1 MNRSL
6 INLAIGLLSFL
17 FFDPM
22 IISGPAC
29 QSLELLPDYVTQTPK
44 GHFVGIS
51 EPGKTMQSARM
62 SALNNAME
70 QIIRDMGATYNLSYK
85 DRTYGRV
92 TDIKRDVEIN
102 LTIIAEWFIREVEQ
116 NMVRSDMV
124 VSKEGNYTF
133 FALIHFSD
141 AKIEKMKKLT
151 IGPQIAARVIGIKDN
166 TVKINI
172 AETNAVTA
180 TFHEYQIK
188 EKTSYTRANFISYY
202 IWRIPE
208 SKNLSYKRDFE
219 KPVVL
224 NSSSCLVEIPILCSE
239 TGIANYFLG
248 SSKSIEIDI
257 IGYDEVGR
265 KIIKTITMN

>member
-1 MNRSL
+1 LNRLL
-6 INLAIGLLSFL
+6 ICLVIGLFYFF

-29 QSLELLPDYVTQTPK
+29 QSLQLLPVYVTQTPK

-51 EPGKTMQSARM
+51 EPGKTIQSARQ
-62 SALNNAME
+62 SAFNNAME

-92 TDIKRDVEIN
+92 AEIKRDVEIN
-102 LTIIAEWFIREVEQ
+102 LTIMAEWFIREVEQ

-133 FALIHFSD
+133 FTLIHFPD

-151 IGPQIAARVIGIKDN
+151 LGPKIAARVLGIKDN

-180 TFHEYQIK
+180 TFYEYQINDK
-188 EKTSYTRANFISYY
+188 KSYTRANFISYY
-202 IWRIPE
+202 IWKVPE
-208 SKNLSYKRDFE
+208 SKFLSYKRVFE
-219 KPVVL
+219 EPIVVNL
-224 NSSSCLVEIPILCSE
+224 SSRLVEIPISCSK
-239 TGIANYFLG
+239 TGSANYFSG
-248 SSKSIEIDI
+248 FSKSIEIDI

-265 KIIKTITMN
+265 EIIKTITIN